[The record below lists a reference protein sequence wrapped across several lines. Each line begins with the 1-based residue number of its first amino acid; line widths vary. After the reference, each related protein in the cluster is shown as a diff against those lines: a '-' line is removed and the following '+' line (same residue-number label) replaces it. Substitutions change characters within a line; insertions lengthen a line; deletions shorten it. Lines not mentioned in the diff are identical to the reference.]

1 VTDGLELDPAGPRG
15 HESGMS
21 DQTFESMATGEA
33 RGGPRSNA
41 TEFTVS
47 EISNALKRTVEDAFG
62 HVRVRGEI
70 SGYRGPHSSGHAYFS
85 LKDDRAKID
94 AVVWKGTMAR
104 LKFRPEEGMEVIAT
118 GKLTTYPGKSSY
130 QIVIDNLEP
139 AGAGA
144 LMALLEERKKRL
156 AAEGLFDRERKRP
169 LPYMPKVIGV
179 VTSPTGA
186 VIRDIIHR
194 IKDRFPLHVIVWP
207 VRVQGETSGQEVA
220 AAVAGFNMLAAGGT
234 IPRPD
239 VLIVARGGG
248 SLEDL
253 WGFNDEVLAR
263 TVAAS
268 GIPVISAVGHE
279 TDWTLIDYAADMRAP
294 TPTGAAEFAVPV
306 RAELEATLASL
317 GARLKACTS
326 RNFERKRTALRAA
339 ARALPSPD
347 TLLALPRRR
356 FDEATSRLARALT
369 VSIDRKRARFS
380 AARLAPATLERRLA
394 EAGRHLDRAG
404 TQLPKCVRATL
415 RRHGQE
421 VEAAAAR
428 LTPARLDRRIADAR
442 RNAARDLQRA
452 QGAFTAIV
460 RKRRDRFDLTGN
472 RLTAEPLAR
481 RQNLLGERLQTLS
494 RRGDQLVT
502 LLLERGATRLAHA
515 DRLLATL
522 KLSDQS
528 ILDRGYAL
536 VIDAD
541 GKLIKR
547 AAEVSPGAE
556 LTLKFA
562 DGTAQATGGALR
574 LAKPAGARPAG
585 AKPKNPGTQGS
596 LF

>member
-1 VTDGLELDPAGPRG
+1 
-15 HESGMS
+15 MS
-21 DQTFESMATGEA
+21 DTFESQDTGT
-33 RGGPRSNA
+33 GNSRSNA
-41 TEFTVS
+41 AEYTVS
-47 EISNALKRTVEDAFG
+47 EISNALKRTVEDRFG

-85 LKDDRAKID
+85 LKDDKARID
-94 AVVWKGTMAR
+94 AVVWKTTMAR

-156 AAEGLFDRERKRP
+156 AAEGLFDKQRKRP
-169 LPYMPKVIGV
+169 LPFMPAVIGV

-194 IKDRFPLHVIVWP
+194 IKDRFPLTVIVWP
-207 VRVQGETSGQEVA
+207 VRVQGETSGQEAA
-220 AAVAGFNMLAAGGT
+220 AAVAGFNLLAPGGA

-239 VLIVARGGG
+239 VVIVARGGG

-253 WGFNDEVLAR
+253 WGFNDEALAR
-263 TVAAS
+263 TVASS

-279 TDWTLIDYAADMRAP
+279 TDWTLIDYVADMRAP

-306 RAELEATLASL
+306 KAELEATLASL
-317 GARLKACTS
+317 SARLKACMS
-326 RNFERKRTALRAA
+326 RSFDRKRTTLRAA

-347 TLLALPRRR
+347 ALLALPRRR
-356 FDEATSRLARALT
+356 FDEATSRLGRALE
-369 VSIDRKRARFS
+369 VSTERKRARLV
-380 AARLAPATLERRLA
+380 AARLTPATLERRLA
-394 EAGRHLDRAG
+394 EA
-404 TQLPKCVRATL
+404 KKS
-415 RRHGQE
+415 
-421 VEAAAAR
+421 
-428 LTPARLDRRIADAR
+428 
-442 RNAARDLQRA
+442 AARDLRRA
-452 QGAFTAIV
+452 QTALFAVV
-460 RKRRDRFDLTGN
+460 RERRGKFDRAQR
-472 RLTAEPLAR
+472 RLSPEPIAR
-481 RQNLLGERLQTLS
+481 RQRLLAERLGDFA
-494 RRGDQLVT
+494 RRSDQAVS
-502 LLLERGATRLAHA
+502 LLIERSSVRLAHA
-515 DRLLATL
+515 DRLLSTL

-528 ILDRGYAL
+528 ILERGYAL
-536 VIDAD
+536 VIGAD
-541 GKLIKR
+541 GKLVRR

-574 LAKPAGARPAG
+574 LRSSRPASRPRDPG
-585 AKPKNPGTQGS
+585 AQGS

>member
-1 VTDGLELDPAGPRG
+1 MVWPARADGVDPPPLPP
-15 HESGMS
+15 HQSDMS
-21 DQTFESMATGEA
+21 DQFFESPAREA
-33 RGGPRSNA
+33 RSNA
-41 TEFTVS
+41 AEFTVS
-47 EISNALKRTVEDAFG
+47 EISNALKRTVEDTFG

-85 LKDDRAKID
+85 LKDDKAKID
-94 AVVWKGTMAR
+94 AVVWKGTMTR

-118 GKLTTYPGKSSY
+118 GRLTTYPGKSSY

-156 AAEGLFDRERKRP
+156 AAEGLFDKARKRP
-169 LPYMPKVIGV
+169 LPYMPRVIGV

-207 VRVQGETSGQEVA
+207 VRVQGETSGPEVA
-220 AAVAGFNMLAAGGT
+220 AAVSGFNMLPSDGPV
-234 IPRPD
+234 PRPD
-239 VLIVARGGG
+239 LIIVARGGG

-253 WGFNDEVLAR
+253 WGFNDEALAR

-268 GIPVISAVGHE
+268 GIPVVSAVGHE

-306 RAELEATLASL
+306 KAELEATLANLS
-317 GARLKACTS
+317 ARLKACTS
-326 RNFERKRTALRAA
+326 RNLERKRTALRAA

-347 TLLALPRRR
+347 QLLALPRRR
-356 FDEATSRLARALT
+356 FDEATSRLGRALE
-369 VSIDRKRARFS
+369 VSTDRKRARLS
-380 AARLAPATLERRLA
+380 AARLTPATLERRLA
-394 EAGRHLDRAG
+394 EARRHFDMAG
-404 TQLPKCVRATL
+404 QQLPRCARANL
-415 RRHGQE
+415 RRHAQQVGT
-421 VEAAAAR
+421 VAAR
-428 LTPARLDRRIADAR
+428 LTPARLEQRIAEAR
-442 RNAARDLQRA
+442 RSAARDLQRA
-452 QGAFTAIV
+452 QGAFLATV
-460 RKRRDRFDLTGN
+460 RERRGKFDRART
-472 RLTAEPLAR
+472 RLSVDPLAR
-481 RQNLLGERLQTLS
+481 RQELARERLRDFE
-494 RRGDQLVT
+494 RRSDQAAS
-502 LLLERGATRLAHA
+502 LLLERSRTRLDHA

-522 KLSDQS
+522 ALSDQS

-536 VIDAD
+536 VIGPD

-547 AAEVSPGAE
+547 AADVASGAD

-562 DGTAQATGGALR
+562 DGTAKATGGGGTR
-574 LAKPAGARPAG
+574 LKSTRAPAKPRD
-585 AKPKNPGTQGS
+585 PGSQGS